1 MTNLSKYLSSG
12 YTSRTSKYLSKI
24 LPARL
29 VFSIFVDANSIL
41 QKNTLKNVELV
52 ELPALNSN
60 NILAKELELL
70 CSNYNFENKIALTVS
85 GSIASDEITNYSD
98 FDGVLIYDE
107 IEFTDYN
114 SASKL
119 KKLIEQINLTAH
131 LQDCFQHHGVLVIS
145 KSELLDNSDAIIYHL
160 IKESKLIYGDSKFQI
175 NNRNKSNYSNS
186 FNKLKVSIQNKLDQE
201 DKWHN
206 QYFFKNMLSELL
218 LLPCS
223 YLQSKNQ
230 NYISKKD
237 SFDLIK
243 NQLPSN
249 ETSLIR
255 KLENIRTNWHQKKIQ
270 KSELKKTTIKKIKS
284 KSQTP
289 LEAITTLSEIKGEL
303 LLFIISLRP
312 ND

>member
-12 YTSRTSKYLSKI
+12 YTSRTSKYLSNI

-70 CSNYNFENKIALTVS
+70 CSNYNFENKIALTVF

-131 LQDCFQHHGVLVIS
+131 LQDCLQHHGVLVIS

-160 IKESKLIYGDSKFQI
+160 IKESKVIYGDSKFQI

-230 NYISKKD
+230 NYTSKKD